1 MQIVAGQVAVITGAA
16 SGIGL
21 AVAEHLAARK
31 LRIVAADIDAVGLE
45 QAADRLR
52 STGAE
57 VLSLR
62 VDVSS
67 RSDIEHLA
75 AQTYERFGAANILCN
90 NAGVVKRGK
99 VWEQTDNDWEWVIGV
114 DLWSVIH
121 GVRSFIPR
129 MLAGGQPGHIV
140 NTASTA
146 GLAAFPMIGSYN
158 VAKSGV
164 VALSETLHHELRM
177 EGAPIG
183 VSVLCPGLVA
193 TRIGDSERNRPG
205 HERTAQQAP
214 ISMRAPGA
222 VAMQAADVA
231 DYVARAIESDQFWML
246 THPAYDDFVQRR
258 AAGILNRRDVVEPLP
273 I

>member
-1 MQIVAGQVAVITGAA
+1 MKIASGQVAVITGAA

-21 AVAEHLAARK
+21 AIAEHLAGRG
-31 LRIVAADIDAVGLE
+31 LRIVAADIDAPGLE
-45 QAADRLR
+45 GAATRLR
-52 STGAE
+52 AAGAE
-57 VLSLR
+57 VETLR
-62 VDVSS
+62 VDVSQ
-67 RSDIEHLA
+67 RGDIERLA
-75 AQTYERFGAANILCN
+75 DLTFGRFGAANILCN

-99 VWEQTDNDWEWVIGV
+99 VWEQTDDDWEWVIGV
-114 DLWSVIH
+114 DLWSVIN
-121 GVRSFIPR
+121 GVRAFIPR
-129 MLAGGQPGHIV
+129 MLASGQPGHIV

-146 GLAAFPMIGSYN
+146 GLSAFPMIGSYN

-205 HERTAQQAP
+205 YERPAAAAP
-214 ISMRAPGA
+214 ISMRSPGA
-222 VAMQAADVA
+222 VPMQPSDVA
-231 DYVARAIESDQFWML
+231 QYVADAVESDQFWMV
-246 THPAYDDFVQRR
+246 THPAYDDFVSRR

-273 I
+273 V